1 MTAHQEPEDMRL
13 QVDVSEEVKTRL
25 KLQSVKVGKTMSEL
39 VEEALKEYLDKKKK
53 ARKAIKGYLKAV
65 CFE

>member
-39 VEEALKEYLDKKKK
+39 VEEALKEYLDKKEDKK
-53 ARKAIKGYLKAV
+53 GS
-65 CFE
+65 